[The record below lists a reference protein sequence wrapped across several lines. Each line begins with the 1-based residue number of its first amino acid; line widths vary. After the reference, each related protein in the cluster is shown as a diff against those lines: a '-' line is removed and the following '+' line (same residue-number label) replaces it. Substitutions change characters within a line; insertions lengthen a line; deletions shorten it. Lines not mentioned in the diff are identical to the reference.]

1 MRMDRRGVIHLR
13 GLSGSVLA
21 LFAMCSVLLHSCAP
35 RRAEVALNTRVVT
48 APVLMEMVRQREQLV
63 RSLTGSGSVS
73 FESPEMAGTAAFE
86 LSLKK
91 PDSLLVTLEGPF
103 GIDVGTFFLSRE
115 RYVMYSSFEN
125 LAITGTPSHDVIRTL
140 VPIDLT
146 FEQIISAFSGIALL
160 PPASDL
166 RSYEINDNRFLL
178 TFACGENT
186 CRYWVDPAYL
196 LVARYQMLDTNKTEL
211 FDARFVSFRE
221 EDGVTVPRRIS
232 VSVPPQGRRIS
243 VSYSSLTTNGSA
255 PSFAFSIPPN
265 ARTIVR

>member
-1 MRMDRRGVIHLR
+1 MDPRGIMCQR
-13 GLSGSVLA
+13 GISGAGSVVFLVCA
-21 LFAMCSVLLHSCAP
+21 VALHSCAP
-35 RRAEVALNTRVVT
+35 RRSEVALNTRIVP
-48 APVLMEMVRQREQLV
+48 APMLMEMVREREQLV
-63 RSLTGSGSVS
+63 QSLSGSGSVS

-91 PDSLLVTLEGPF
+91 PDSLLVILEGPF

-115 RYVMYSSFEN
+115 RYVMYNSFEN
-125 LAITGTPSHDVIRTL
+125 VAITGTPSNDAIRTL

-146 FEQIISAFSGIALL
+146 FDQIISTFSGLAPL
-160 PPASDL
+160 PPASAL
-166 RSYEINDNRFLL
+166 RSYEINDDRFLL

-196 LVARYQMLDTNKTEL
+196 LVARYQMLDANDTEI
-211 FDARFVSFRE
+211 FEARFVSFRE
-221 EDGVTVPRRIS
+221 EDGVIVPRRIS
-232 VSVPPQGRRIS
+232 VSVPPQGRRMS
-243 VSYSSLTTNGSA
+243 VSYSSLTTNGST

>member
-1 MRMDRRGVIHLR
+1 MRMDRWRIVRLR
-13 GLSGSVLA
+13 DLYGGALA
-21 LFAMCSVLLHSCAP
+21 LFLVCSVFLYSCAP
-35 RRAEVALNTRVVT
+35 RRSEVALNTRIVT

-115 RYVMYSSFEN
+115 RYVMYNSFEN
-125 LAITGTPSHDVIRTL
+125 LAITGTPSHDAIRTL

-146 FEQIISAFSGIALL
+146 FDQIISAFSGIAPL
-160 PPASDL
+160 PPASEL
-166 RSYEINDNRFLL
+166 RSYEINDDRFLL
-178 TFACGENT
+178 TFACGENI

-196 LVARYQMLDTNKTEL
+196 LVARYQMLDSSYTEL
-211 FDARFVSFRE
+211 FEARFVSFRD

-243 VSYSSLTTNGSA
+243 VSYSSLTTNGIT